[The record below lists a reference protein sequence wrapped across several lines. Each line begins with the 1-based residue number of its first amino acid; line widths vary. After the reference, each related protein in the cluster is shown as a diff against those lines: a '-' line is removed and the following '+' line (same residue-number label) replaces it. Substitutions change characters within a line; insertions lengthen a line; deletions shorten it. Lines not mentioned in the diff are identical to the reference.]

1 MRHQRV
7 LRYVDE
13 VARTGSIRKAADK
26 LNVTASALNRRV
38 LDIEEEIGYPL
49 FERHARGM
57 RLTSAGE
64 TFLRYIRADTS
75 NAARMLSEIEDMS
88 GLRRGVVK
96 LAASQAVAYD
106 MLPREIDIYRKAF
119 PLVEFSVGVCNR
131 VEAMRALLDY
141 TADLVV
147 MFNPERSTE
156 LEVLA
161 SVPQRLI
168 AVMAADH
175 PLAKRRS
182 VRLREIVQYPLA
194 LPDVGLGSRT
204 LLDGFFARSSLRY
217 SVGLESNS
225 FELLMRFIRQ
235 EPAIT
240 FQISI
245 GTPPVTGLDGILSRP
260 INEPTLSGAV
270 VVLGQLRGRILPVA
284 ASKFSQQLAR
294 AMDAMR

>member
-64 TFLRYIRADTS
+64 TFLRYIRTDTS

-106 MLPREIDIYRKAF
+106 MLPREIEIYRKAF
-119 PLVEFSVGVCNR
+119 PLVEFSVRVGNR

-147 MFNPERSTE
+147 MFNPERSSD

-175 PLAKRRS
+175 PLARRRS
-182 VRLREIVQYPLA
+182 LRLREIVQYPLA
-194 LPDVGLGSRT
+194 LPETGLGSRT

-245 GTPPVTGLDGILSRP
+245 GTPPATGLDGILSRP
-260 INEPTLSGAV
+260 INEPTLPGAD

-284 ASKFSQQLAR
+284 ALKFSQQLAR